1 MGSICGIDCMN
12 CELSSGCKGC
22 AATDG
27 RPFGA
32 ECMVALCCKKGEDEL
47 CRFKK
52 KLLAAFNA
60 LDIPDMEEVI
70 ELNALKGSFANIEY
84 SLPNGEIVKFWDDN
98 KIYFGNQLQK
108 KGSDRCY
115 GIMADE
121 KYLMVSEY
129 SGYGEDAE
137 IVVFKQWN

>member
-12 CELSSGCKGC
+12 CELRSGCKGC
-22 AATDG
+22 DATDG

-32 ECMVALCCKKGEDEL
+32 ECMVALCCKKGKDEL

-60 LDIPDMEEVI
+60 LDIPDMEEVT

-84 SLPNGEIVKFWDDN
+84 SLPNGEVVKFWN
-98 KIYFGNQLQK
+98 PEGRRNLRFPRPLT
-108 KGSDRCY
+108 
-115 GIMADE
+115 A
-121 KYLMVSEY
+121 LPL
-129 SGYGEDAE
+129 
-137 IVVFKQWN
+137 

>member
-1 MGSICGIDCMN
+1 MRCDRAV
-12 CELSSGCKGC
+12 LSAQNAWS
-22 AATDG
+22 
-27 RPFGA
+27 
-32 ECMVALCCKKGEDEL
+32 LGEDEL

-60 LDIPDMEEVI
+60 LDIPDMEEVT

-84 SLPNGEIVKFWDDN
+84 SLPNGQIVKFWDDN

-121 KYLMVSEY
+121 EYLMVSEF
-129 SGYGEDAE
+129 SGYGKDAE
-137 IVVFKQWN
+137 IIVFRRWN